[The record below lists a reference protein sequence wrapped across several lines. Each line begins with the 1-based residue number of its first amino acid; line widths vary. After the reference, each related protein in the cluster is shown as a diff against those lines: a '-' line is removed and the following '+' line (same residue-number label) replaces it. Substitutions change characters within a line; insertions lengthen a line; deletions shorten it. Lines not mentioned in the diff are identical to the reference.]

1 MDATCGST
9 NVKFSVTEDAS
20 IVENCESADAMGR
33 RQSPECS
40 FEECGSDLLRTE
52 KMLGIGAFRR
62 LGRVT
67 WLSRGWRSL
76 FSSFS
81 GVWPMATLGFRQNRL
96 GRCREVYNVQDV
108 GESIAEQ

>member
-1 MDATCGST
+1 MEVTCGST
-9 NVKFSVTEDAS
+9 KVKFSVTEDAS

-40 FEECGSDLLRTE
+40 FEGWGADLLRTE

-67 WLSRGWRSL
+67 RTSCGLRGP

-81 GVWPMATLGFRQNRL
+81 GVWPMATKGFRLNRL

-108 GESIAEQ
+108 GESMAEQ